1 MEEFVAHRDKYN
13 PGWGGGGWG
22 GWGGGWGGQT
32 NNRQEIENNFNNAK
46 SWAEKR
52 PENFY
57 KFIGNKWNLGTAIPV
72 TVNKDITDL
81 PDSVVVNDIAL
92 SEGIFDGKL
101 FPNRQYV
108 ITGKAPEGK
117 AIKGWKVTKDGK
129 SNTVNNSELALTLE
143 AGIKSVSI
151 EAILGDET
159 GISTAS
165 VQPLWQWKR
174 TVGGVNVSNVPAG
187 EKVSLYDLRGV
198 LLSESVSDGSDI
210 FLSAASGKL
219 YILKVGSES
228 VKIQ

>member
-1 MEEFVAHRDKYN
+1 MSSQWK
-13 PGWGGGGWG
+13 
-22 GWGGGWGGQT
+22 
-32 NNRQEIENNFNNAK
+32 
-46 SWAEKR
+46 
-52 PENFY
+52 
-57 KFIGNKWNLGTAIPV
+57 LGTAIPV
-72 TVNKDITDL
+72 TVNKDVTDL

-129 SNTVNNSELALTLE
+129 SNTINNSELALTLE

-159 GISTAS
+159 GISTSS

-174 TVGGVNVSNVPAG
+174 TVGGVNVSDVPAG
-187 EKVSLYDLRGV
+187 QKVSLYDLRGV

-210 FLSAASGKL
+210 FLPAASGKL

>member
-1 MEEFVAHRDKYN
+1 MRVR
-13 PGWGGGGWG
+13 
-22 GWGGGWGGQT
+22 T
-32 NNRQEIENNFNNAK
+32 
-46 SWAEKR
+46 
-52 PENFY
+52 
-57 KFIGNKWNLGTAIPV
+57 IP
-72 TVNKDITDL
+72 TI
-81 PDSVVVNDIAL
+81 SA
-92 SEGIFDGKL
+92 
-101 FPNRQYV
+101 
-108 ITGKAPEGK
+108 KAPEGK
-117 AIKGWKVTKDGK
+117 SIKGWKVITTPASGSKQTKEYEG
-129 SNTVNNSELALTLE
+129 SEFALNLTTC
-143 AGIKSVSI
+143 KSVSI